1 MYIEEIVHL
10 LAMHPQFQ
18 GLKENGIINN
28 CDAQNSQG
36 NGMTEK
42 QRAAVVKILFKYS
55 GIMSNRIGRDI
66 TPYLKNPIFGLPI
79 RQLIISPKK
88 ISIMPSN
95 EYKKLIKVEF
105 PFNEE
110 YVQEFKKQKNNLTSA
125 GWVPEIRAWTFQLD
139 ESSISFLTGFAERE
153 NFELDEEFGQYVQ
166 QTKHILKNMESYVPM
181 MVLQDG
187 TPKLVNTPV
196 NLPEL
201 TSTEIIPALLES
213 RKLGVSTWDDSIDNY
228 ITDSVLKTFLTNE
241 ADDVTYVDCQKN
253 SINCLSD
260 IVYYMSPC
268 LFVIPGGHELEKL
281 SMIYNF
287 LNSINI
293 NNADISV
300 MFRLSS
306 ETGANFN
313 TFVKEQGIN
322 SPIKDTTRA
331 VIVSTKLPKSIFKS
345 GIKFNSIVN
354 LGQHSPHY
362 TIRNFVEK
370 HENLIYF
377 SDKKPKKG
385 LEFAFV

>member
-88 ISIMPSN
+88 ISIIPSD

-153 NFELDEEFGQYVQ
+153 NFELDEEFGQYAQ
-166 QTKHILKNMESYVPM
+166 QAKHILKNMESYVPM

-241 ADDVTYVDCQKN
+241 A
-253 SINCLSD
+253 
-260 IVYYMSPC
+260 M
-268 LFVIPGGHELEKL
+268 
-281 SMIYNF
+281 
-287 LNSINI
+287 
-293 NNADISV
+293 
-300 MFRLSS
+300 
-306 ETGANFN
+306 
-313 TFVKEQGIN
+313 
-322 SPIKDTTRA
+322 
-331 VIVSTKLPKSIFKS
+331 
-345 GIKFNSIVN
+345 
-354 LGQHSPHY
+354 
-362 TIRNFVEK
+362 
-370 HENLIYF
+370 ENQ
-377 SDKKPKKG
+377 
-385 LEFAFV
+385 